1 MAWLPTWL
9 VRPDLTNADDQWA
22 IFDLENEVPSFAQGR
37 VALSGDA
44 AHATSPHHGAGA
56 GFCIEDAAVLATLL
70 ADSTTTRE
78 NLPVVLE
85 AYDAARRE
93 RGHWLVKSSRHLGRM
108 YDWQESMG
116 NDMQAIHRDLEAR
129 YKIIYG
135 NGAERMCEDARDE
148 LHKRVK

>member
-1 MAWLPTWL
+1 
-9 VRPDLTNADDQWA
+9 
-22 IFDLENEVPSFAQGR
+22 

-70 ADSTTTRE
+70 ADPAANRA
-78 NLPVVLE
+78 NLPAVLE

-93 RGHWLVKSSRHLGRM
+93 RGHWLVESSRHLGRM

-116 NDMQAIHRDLEAR
+116 SDMAAIHADLEAR
-129 YKIIYG
+129 YKIIYAD
-135 NGAERMCEDARDE
+135 GAEAMCEAARGE
-148 LHKRVK
+148 LRKHLAASRL